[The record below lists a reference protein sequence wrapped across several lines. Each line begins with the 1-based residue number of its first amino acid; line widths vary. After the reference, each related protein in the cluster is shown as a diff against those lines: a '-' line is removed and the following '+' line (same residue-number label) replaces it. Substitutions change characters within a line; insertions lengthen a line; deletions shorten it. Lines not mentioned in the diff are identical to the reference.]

1 MDLAKPAIPRFSSHY
16 LDFTSKRGVGWYAH
30 TKKISESGVLG
41 DPTLATADKVREM
54 WRIMVENLVE
64 FVEDLRSLSLDE
76 IHQRRY

>member
-1 MDLAKPAIPRFSSHY
+1 MSKAPKMVPQFSSGY
-16 LDFTSKRGVGWYAH
+16 LDFTSKRSVGWYAH

-41 DPTLATADKVREM
+41 DPTLATAEKGREM

-64 FVEDLRSLSLDE
+64 FVEDLRGLSLDE